1 MSGLKYLKK
10 AVITISKAAQIM
22 PEKCGR
28 SIAAGMG
35 MLVYLL
41 WRSERLRIA
50 ETLDRICHR
59 LNRPVYKHK
68 HLLVKKVFIHFALT
82 IYEIMRLPAMTEEEL
97 KQKVTF
103 HGEENLQKALKKG
116 RGVILALPHIGNWE
130 LFGAAIAAKGYKL
143 NSFYLAQK
151 EDELGGLLDYFRSF
165 SKMRMHDRD
174 RGGIKALKAL
184 KKGEILGMVT
194 DQDGANQGVYLDF
207 LGHFVSLPAGPANWS
222 LKTGAELVP
231 IYSLR
236 RGFSGKFD
244 AWFLPGF
251 SENTAGTH
259 KERVMGR
266 TSRLSNWMEELILNH
281 PNQYLWFYDR
291 FKPRHEKWL
300 ARLKQKNGQMFHKT
314 VRYDI

>member
-10 AVITISKAAQIM
+10 AVITFSKVAQII
-22 PEKCGR
+22 PENCGR
-28 SIAAGMG
+28 LLAAGMG

-41 WRSERLRIA
+41 WRPERLRIA

-59 LNRPVYKHK
+59 LNRPAYKQPD
-68 HLLVKKVFIHFALT
+68 LLVKKVFIHFALT
-82 IYEIMRLPAMTEEEL
+82 IYEIMRLPAMTEEVL
-97 KQKVTF
+97 KKKVTF
-103 HGEENLQKALKKG
+103 HGVENLEKALKKG

-130 LFGAAIAAKGYKL
+130 LFGAAIAARGYRL

-151 EDELGGLLDYFRSF
+151 EDELGGLLDYFRGF

-184 KKGEILGMVT
+184 KAGEVLGMVT

-222 LKTGAELVP
+222 LKTGAILVP
-231 IYSLR
+231 VYSLR
-236 RGFSGKFD
+236 RGLSDKFD
-244 AWFLPGF
+244 AWFLPGL
-251 SENTAGTH
+251 
-259 KERVMGR
+259 KEAKGKNHREKVMNR
-266 TSRLSNWMEELILNH
+266 TTRLTRWMEELILKN
-281 PNQYLWFYDR
+281 PDQYLWFYDR

-300 ARLKQKNGQMFHKT
+300 ARLKQKNGQMFHET
-314 VRYDI
+314 VRYES